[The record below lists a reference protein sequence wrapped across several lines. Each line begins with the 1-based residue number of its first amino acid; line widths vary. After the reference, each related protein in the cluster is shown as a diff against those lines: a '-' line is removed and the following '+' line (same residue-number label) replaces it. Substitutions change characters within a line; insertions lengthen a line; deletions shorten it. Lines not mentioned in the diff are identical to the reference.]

1 MRQVVQLV
9 LARLCISTR
18 RAAAARHCVYLH
30 ISQHE
35 HHQKKIV
42 ITRKKKNSTVV
53 NIDCQTWIE
62 YVGIVYR

>member
-35 HHQKKIV
+35 HHQTKNRDHTEKKIQQWL
-42 ITRKKKNSTVV
+42 IL
-53 NIDCQTWIE
+53 
-62 YVGIVYR
+62 IVRLGLNMSE